1 MTALGMT
8 AIEASERSDQKGA
21 ALESGTAKAYPGA
34 LRLLCEEEGGWVGS
48 PAHNYAMEDSMRHR
62 TLAGGLWTARWNS
75 AAFKGFIVNTI
86 GPVYVKV
93 LPCPA

>member
-48 PAHNYAMEDSMRHR
+48 PAHNYKL
-62 TLAGGLWTARWNS
+62 TW
-75 AAFKGFIVNTI
+75 
-86 GPVYVKV
+86 
-93 LPCPA
+93 